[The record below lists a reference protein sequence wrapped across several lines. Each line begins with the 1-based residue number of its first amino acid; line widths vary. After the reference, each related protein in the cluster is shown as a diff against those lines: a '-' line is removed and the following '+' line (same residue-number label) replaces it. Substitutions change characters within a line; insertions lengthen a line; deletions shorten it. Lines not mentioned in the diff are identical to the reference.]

1 MGKPLLTHKL
11 YFYIWHLVICSLL
24 VTAAPSTSLAQADHL
39 KVLFEKLK
47 TAKHDTDRV
56 NTYYSISR
64 QYWGRNADSALL
76 MAQKSLD
83 LAQKIH
89 FEKGVAL
96 AYVSKGVALGYK
108 GKWPEALECHF
119 QSLRISQK
127 LGMEGLTGNE
137 YNNISGMYISIEDYS
152 KALYYNR
159 QAYKIALKQND
170 PTHEGVVSLLI
181 NLGEIFKKKGQPD
194 SSILYNTQALVI
206 AKRGKNP
213 INTTVALYNIGENY
227 VAKKEYGRAQVYFY
241 KALAIAQKNGDDED
255 IAYCHNGLA
264 LTSYYTGNYTASM
277 SYAQKGLE
285 ESKKSGIVELIAT
298 AYKVL
303 YLTNQKKGSYKE
315 ALYYRNL
322 EVALNDS
329 LKTAEKEKVIRNIQS
344 SYELEQK
351 QRQIDLLSKDKVIGQ
366 KELERVKLR
375 RDLLTAG
382 AISLL
387 IFAFVLFRNYAQKR
401 KLSEQLALQ
410 NKDISAQNL
419 QLEELVHVKDRLF
432 SIIGHDLRGPI
443 HTISHMID
451 MIKEDGLTEEEGK
464 YWIEKISDTLTIT
477 AHLVENLLYWAKSQ
491 MDGIQANPAD
501 FNVQKVIEQNI
512 TLLKE
517 RAAEKKVLVT
527 GVEGTTPGTVYGD
540 ETMIDIV
547 IRNLVENAVKFS
559 KAGDTVTVSAQN
571 KDAVTVI
578 TVKDN
583 GKGIPEEA
591 QAKIFDKF
599 SLYTTYGTAS
609 EKGSG
614 LGLLLCKELVEKNNG
629 TIWFESKAGI
639 GSSFYFSLPSL

>member
-1 MGKPLLTHKL
+1 
-11 YFYIWHLVICSLL
+11 
-24 VTAAPSTSLAQADHL
+24 
-39 KVLFEKLK
+39 
-47 TAKHDTDRV
+47 
-56 NTYYSISR
+56 
-64 QYWGRNADSALL
+64 
-76 MAQKSLD
+76 
-83 LAQKIH
+83 
-89 FEKGVAL
+89 
-96 AYVSKGVALGYK
+96 
-108 GKWPEALECHF
+108 
-119 QSLRISQK
+119 
-127 LGMEGLTGNE
+127 
-137 YNNISGMYISIEDYS
+137 
-152 KALYYNR
+152 
-159 QAYKIALKQND
+159 
-170 PTHEGVVSLLI
+170 
-181 NLGEIFKKKGQPD
+181 
-194 SSILYNTQALVI
+194 
-206 AKRGKNP
+206 
-213 INTTVALYNIGENY
+213 
-227 VAKKEYGRAQVYFY
+227 
-241 KALAIAQKNGDDED
+241 
-255 IAYCHNGLA
+255 
-264 LTSYYTGNYTASM
+264 M

-443 HTISHMID
+443 YTISHMID
-451 MIKEDGLTEEEGK
+451 MIKEDGLSEEEGK
-464 YWIEKISDTLTIT
+464 HWIEKISDTLTIT

-599 SLYTTYGTAS
+599 SSYTTYGTAS